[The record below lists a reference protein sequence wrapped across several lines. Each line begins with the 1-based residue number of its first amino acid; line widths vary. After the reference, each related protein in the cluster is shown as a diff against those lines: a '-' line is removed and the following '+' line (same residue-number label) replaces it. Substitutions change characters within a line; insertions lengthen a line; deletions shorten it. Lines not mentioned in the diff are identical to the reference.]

1 MKKMI
6 LMLGLSVGCAFAS
19 FAQKSKVTV
28 LNVDSKGINL
38 DASQVGN
45 LVRLELDKLDTFEVM
60 DRYDV
65 KYVID
70 KNKINIDN
78 CYGKLCLVETGKL
91 INADKMFTG
100 SVELYGKTII
110 VTLKMIDVK
119 KEVVEKTEIIEF
131 LALPE
136 EIQSML
142 NITVRRMFGQKEDL
156 VLIEKLTKKNNFES
170 AINTPNSY
178 SLKLGGPRMG
188 FVAFTG
194 NQARLLS
201 KSKDNGGYDAFPM
214 MFQFGYQFEKQ
225 YLNEGNFQALFE
237 FIPMVT
243 GLDQGQ
249 FFPSFSILNG
259 LRSNVSGWEFAFG
272 PTFSFDKKAEV
283 FEYNGVTYVKDD
295 FSKSPAVSNP
305 VYTTQSDSRG
315 SVRLNSN
322 FIIALGKTF
331 KSGKMNIPVNCFF
344 IPAKDGLKF
353 GVSFGYNARKEDKK

>member
-1 MKKMI
+1 MKKLI
-6 LMLGLSVGCAFAS
+6 LVLGLSVGCAFAS

-38 DASQVGN
+38 DASQLGN

-91 INADKMFTG
+91 IGADKMFTG

-119 KEVVEKTEIIEF
+119 KEEVQKTEIIEF

-142 NITVRRMFGQKEDL
+142 NITVRRMFEQKEDL
-156 VLIEKLTKKNNFES
+156 ALIEKLTKKNNFES
-170 AINTPNSY
+170 AINTPNAY
-178 SLKLGGPRMG
+178 SLNLGGPRMG
-188 FVAFTG
+188 FVVFAG
-194 NQARLLS
+194 NQGRLLA

-237 FIPMVT
+237 FIPMITV
-243 GLDQGQ
+243 LDQGQ

-272 PTFSFDKKAEV
+272 PTFSFDKKAQV
-283 FEYNGVTYVKDD
+283 FESGGVSYIKDD
-295 FSKSPAVSNP
+295 YSKTLPVSNP
-305 VYTTQSDSRG
+305 VYKTQSDSRG
-315 SVRLNSN
+315 NVKLNSN
-322 FIIALGKTF
+322 FIIAVGKTF

-344 IPAKDGLKF
+344 IPSKEGMKF